1 MPYYILQIS
10 DLHIGGRKR
19 ELQTFIKIK
28 DFLLNSYDR
37 PKDKTMLIITGDVT
51 NQPNEDFYVNAKEN
65 IDQLVN
71 GGFSV
76 WPIPG
81 NHDLCEDGWWFP
93 KSEKIFEKK
102 YIEGN
107 PLLNGFTNTAYPH
120 VKSDGGH
127 HFFAL
132 NSMDRD
138 YPGLHFAK
146 GAIGGRQRNELKKK
160 LKTGR
165 RQGGKNIVFLHHHPF
180 DFDHLISR
188 KFGRIREKLIHGMEQ
203 GSMLMELL
211 CEQTDILI
219 FGHEHFQCDFSKSSY
234 GKIYNIPVIL
244 SCARTT
250 HKCREHSVAFDG
262 KKDVM
267 TKEKNS
273 GRLGWEITMKDN
285 ESIATRTIIFPV

>member
-165 RQGGKNIVFLHHHPF
+165 RQG
-180 DFDHLISR
+180 
-188 KFGRIREKLIHGMEQ
+188 
-203 GSMLMELL
+203 SMLMELL

-273 GRLGWEITMKDN
+273 GRLGWEIIIKDN
-285 ESIATRTIIFPV
+285 GSIVPKTIVFPV